1 MLHRTRGSLDSR
13 DVWLTPHRWL
23 LHLWTRKLALL
34 ARTLNSHWRVYIWRK
49 NKFQS
54 KKVHTHANIVTQE
67 SIYPVILSLK
77 KSPPR
82 GFPGSRKSLRPVI
95 FRCKKTLRPVI
106 FFIKKSL
113 RPVIFSVQ
121 KSTRPAASWPALF
134 PVNFA
139 NSLTSDLT
147 SPLATYLLISGKL
160 LKDIVWDLP
169 YPRRA
174 SLVYL

>member
-1 MLHRTRGSLDSR
+1 MWEIFSDFENMLKKSDFFQSIIHGHSNLE
-13 DVWLTPHRWL
+13 
-23 LHLWTRKLALL
+23 
-34 ARTLNSHWRVYIWRK
+34 K

-121 KSTRPAASWPALF
+121 KSTRPAVS
-134 PVNFA
+134 
-139 NSLTSDLT
+139 
-147 SPLATYLLISGKL
+147 
-160 LKDIVWDLP
+160 
-169 YPRRA
+169 
-174 SLVYL
+174 

>member
-1 MLHRTRGSLDSR
+1 MVRCSDEFLSVTHLVDLVQIKRSMLHRTRGSLDSR

-49 NKFQS
+49 NRFQS
-54 KKVHTHANIVTQE
+54 KKVHTHVNIVTQE

-95 FRCKKTLRPVI
+95 FRCKKNLRPVI

-113 RPVIFSVQ
+113 RPVIFGAQ
-121 KSTRPAASWPALF
+121 KSTRPLHP
-134 PVNFA
+134 
-139 NSLTSDLT
+139 DR
-147 SPLATYLLISGKL
+147 
-160 LKDIVWDLP
+160 
-169 YPRRA
+169 PR
-174 SLVYL
+174 YQ